1 MHVDGPGATQKFER
15 KAMVVEERWLK
26 KTESR
31 KKSHSGKSGWEP
43 GGKISDEPCDAFDSP
58 KRKTR
63 CPKVLMTPKR
73 VDTPAIPPPIGGT
86 SPMVK
91 KAVVE
96 RPRADHSKGQIDALC
111 VWVWKVPS
119 T

>member
-15 KAMVVEERWLK
+15 KAMVVEERWLR

-31 KKSHSGKSGWEP
+31 KKSHSG
-43 GGKISDEPCDAFDSP
+43 GKISDEPCDASDSP
-58 KRKTR
+58 KRKSR
-63 CPKVLMTPKR
+63 GPAVLMRPKR

-91 KAVVE
+91 KAVDE
-96 RPRADHSKGQIDALC
+96 GLGADDSKGKIDASC
-111 VWVWKVPS
+111 VRVWKVPS
-119 T
+119 M